1 MKNRRTIH
9 IEWGDCD
16 PAQIV
21 YYPRYFEYFDNCTAA
36 LFAKAGFS
44 KRQILKTYGIIG
56 IPLVDVRSRFIT
68 PSHFSED
75 VVVESEITRWG
86 TSSFCVRHQL
96 LKDDVLAVECFET
109 RVWAAVSAKD
119 PNTIESRPIP
129 PEVIEKFSEVPKAR
143 GKNRGLKRK

>member
-1 MKNRRTIH
+1 MKNRKTIH

-44 KRQILKTYGIIG
+44 KRQMLKTHGIIG
-56 IPLVDVRSRFIT
+56 IPLVEVRSRFIA

-75 VVVESEITRWG
+75 VVVESEIIKWG
-86 TSSFCVRHQL
+86 NSSFCVRHRL
-96 LKDDVLAVECFET
+96 FNKRVLAVECFET
-109 RVWAAVSAKD
+109 RVWAAVSAKN
-119 PNTIESRPIP
+119 PEKIESRAIP
-129 PEVIEKFSEVPKAR
+129 REVIQKLS
-143 GKNRGLKRK
+143 GKPKRKRKSAQ